1 MRIVSSYKVE
11 IVHQRSLL
19 KKTMEISRAASAWLD
34 PAGRNDALMPRE
46 DRYAFLRLLNQICEV
61 P

>member
-1 MRIVSSYKVE
+1 MRIVSGYKVE

-34 PAGRNDALMPRE
+34 PVIE
-46 DRYAFLRLLNQICEV
+46 SE
-61 P
+61 

>member
-1 MRIVSSYKVE
+1 MRIVSGYKVE

-34 PAGRNDALMPRE
+34 PVIESEWETLSSVDRE
-46 DRYAFLRLLNQICEV
+46 KPANEKSRGN
-61 P
+61 

>member
-34 PAGRNDALMPRE
+34 PVIESEWETLSSVDRE
-46 DRYAFLRLLNQICEV
+46 RSGSTRRKS
-61 P
+61 